1 MTIRFHE
8 GGEVSEPCV
17 ISTVSESE
25 GFCCVKQ
32 PEAASVLRLGLGGYP
47 RDKADFP
54 SSASSP
60 SGAGLPSGT
69 PRRRLPCRRAPVG
82 AQHTAPSPQPCSS
95 APQPSPAAALSH
107 NQHPRPALSRPSARG
122 PLSPAARPLLPRAP
136 PPARR
141 ARPIVTLSAGD
152 DLTPCLP
159 IGWLY

>member
-1 MTIRFHE
+1 M
-8 GGEVSEPCV
+8 SEPCV

-82 AQHTAPSPQPCSS
+82 AQHTAPSPQPPALLLSPTAQPCRSPVS
-95 APQPSPAAALSH
+95 QPASPARPQPP
-107 NQHPRPALSRPSARG
+107 LSRPSARG

-141 ARPIVTLSAGD
+141 ARPIVTPSAGD

>member
-1 MTIRFHE
+1 M
-8 GGEVSEPCV
+8 SEPCV

-69 PRRRLPCRRAPVG
+69 QRRRLPCRRAPVG
-82 AQHTAPSPQPCSS
+82 AQHTAPSP
-95 APQPSPAAALSH
+95 APQPHSPALPQPCLTTSI
-107 NQHPRPALSRPSARG
+107 PGPPSAAPQLG
-122 PLSPAARPLLPRAP
+122 APSAPPRAP
-136 PPARR
+136 SFLAPRLPPAG
-141 ARPIVTLSAGD
+141 LGQS
-152 DLTPCLP
+152 
-159 IGWLY
+159 

>member
-1 MTIRFHE
+1 M
-8 GGEVSEPCV
+8 SEPCV

-82 AQHTAPSPQPCSS
+82 AQHTAPSPQPPALLLSPTAQPCRSPVS
-95 APQPSPAAALSH
+95 QPASPARPQP
-107 NQHPRPALSRPSARG
+107 
-122 PLSPAARPLLPRAP
+122 PLSSGPPQPRRAP
-136 PPARR
+136 PPSSRPASRPQGSANRDALRR
-141 ARPIVTLSAGD
+141 G
-152 DLTPCLP
+152 
-159 IGWLY
+159 

>member
-1 MTIRFHE
+1 M
-8 GGEVSEPCV
+8 SEPCV

-82 AQHTAPSPQPCSS
+82 AQHTAPSP
-95 APQPSPAAALSH
+95 APQPHSPALPQLCLTTSI
-107 NQHPRPALSRPSARG
+107 PGPPSAAPQP
-122 PLSPAARPLLPRAP
+122 PLSSGPPQPRRAP
-136 PPARR
+136 PPSSRPASRPQGSANRDALRR
-141 ARPIVTLSAGD
+141 G
-152 DLTPCLP
+152 
-159 IGWLY
+159 